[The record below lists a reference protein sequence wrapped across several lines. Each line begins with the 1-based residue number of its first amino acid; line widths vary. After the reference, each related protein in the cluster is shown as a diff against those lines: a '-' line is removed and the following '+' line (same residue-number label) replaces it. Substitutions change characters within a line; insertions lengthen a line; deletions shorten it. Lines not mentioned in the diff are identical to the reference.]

1 MSCKKYSSFYISD
14 LEGIDLK
21 RHCNNVK
28 EILKKSFVVVL
39 AFILLFEITAIKNLI
54 KGLLTVVQSFD
65 LLEFELSQG
74 KEMYFSLRKYALIYL
89 VLCILFFLLLRAYL
103 FARNYFNSLNKSESN
118 GFEDSLYKY
127 INDKPNGKGYLVTG
141 EWGSGKTHIVM
152 DFFDKYYKFSNKP
165 VYRIS
170 CFGLDSRKLI
180 LEEIK
185 NQIEIHDNSLFNWIQ
200 YIPGIGKPIFS
211 ILKGSYSLHSIPKE
225 AVFIFDDFE
234 RITSLGI
241 NIDKRK
247 QSYNK
252 DSFMLRNNTYQEF
265 KKINDEFLKIEK
277 AFDKYDRNNE
287 IISITD
293 NLQKYNVVTGLINE
307 LIENHKVKVIII
319 CNVDILGY
327 SFVDK
332 VFRGKLDCITY
343 NKFIDKNSIDSI
355 FNSTYQN
362 QIYANKAIKE
372 LVGDVINDLIGD
384 FEKVWSF
391 NGNSNLREV
400 KSVVQAFLDTAN
412 MITSKVNVNKS
423 YLISLFYSIYVVRI
437 LRDSNDLKI
446 LHEFLIGGN
455 LPFFLNL
462 NRKHSVYNSLI
473 LSDHFDKLKWT
484 GISIAGFWI
493 FNMKKP
499 DNLNNLVRYYTDYE
513 FNDLEIDLL
522 QNDGNSLSGRKML
535 VEHLIY
541 IMKRENRNPSEEVDT
556 QVDELSGYI
565 KMNLKFILEYN
576 QDSEQSIEKKVR
588 NLLVKIDI
596 SLGGGYNP
604 PLLEKWYEAIYEYS
618 KVEFVFEEKD
628 IYLIQLYN
636 DYIKKSK
643 LIEELI

>member
-1 MSCKKYSSFYISD
+1 M
-14 LEGIDLK
+14 K

-28 EILKKSFVVVL
+28 EVLKKSFVVVL

-65 LLEFELSQG
+65 LLDFELSQG

-103 FARNYFNSLNKSESN
+103 FARNYFNSPNKSESN

-141 EWGSGKTHIVM
+141 EWGSGKTHIVT
-152 DFFDKYYKFSNKP
+152 DFFNKYYKFSNKP

-200 YIPGIGKPIFS
+200 YIPGIRNPIFS

-241 NIDKRK
+241 NMDKRK

-319 CNVDILGY
+319 CNVDLLGY

-372 LVGDVINDLIGD
+372 LVGDVIDDLIGD

-437 LRDSNDLKI
+437 LRDSNDLKT

-455 LPFFLNL
+455 LSFFLNL

-522 QNDGNSLSGRKML
+522 QNDGNSLKGRKML

-588 NLLVKIDI
+588 DLLVKIDV

-618 KVEFVFEEKD
+618 KVESVFEEKD

-643 LIEELI
+643 LIEELL